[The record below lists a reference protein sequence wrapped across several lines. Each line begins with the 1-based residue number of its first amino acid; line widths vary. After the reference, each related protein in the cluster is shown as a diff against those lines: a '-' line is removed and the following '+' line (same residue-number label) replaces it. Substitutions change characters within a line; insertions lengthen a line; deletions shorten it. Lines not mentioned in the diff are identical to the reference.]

1 MQKWVGLAKA
11 SHPLPTLAVTS
22 ISIVLA
28 WTAGRNL
35 SGCLLVAAAVFS
47 GQLSI
52 GWSNDALDGERDK
65 SAGRSA
71 KPVVAGLVSQ
81 RTLWVSSVIALGL
94 CVPLSFLNG
103 ELAGL
108 VHLSAV
114 GSAWVYNLALKSTIW
129 SWLPY
134 AYSFGALPVFVQL
147 SVPTVTGRNTQVEWW
162 AAVVGA
168 LLGVAAHFANVLPDL
183 GYDALTNVRGLP
195 QRVGKRASILIIAG
209 LVVSAIVV
217 AVVGGSTPPLT

>member
-1 MQKWVGLAKA
+1 MGLAKA

-22 ISIVLA
+22 ISLVLA
-28 WTAGRNL
+28 WSAGRTF
-35 SGCLLVAAAVFS
+35 SGSLLVGAAVLS

-52 GWSNDALDGERDK
+52 GWSNDAFDSSRDH
-65 SAGRSA
+65 SAKRLT
-71 KPVVAGLVSQ
+71 KPVVAGLITS
-81 RTLWVSSVIALGL
+81 RTLWVSSGIALL
-94 CVPLSFLNG
+94 ACVPLSLLNG

-114 GSAWVYNLALKSTIW
+114 ASAWVYNLALKSTVW

-147 SVPTVTGRNTQVEWW
+147 SVPTAMGRNTQVEWW
-162 AAVVGA
+162 AAAVGA

-183 GYDALTNVRGLP
+183 GYDSITNVRGLP
-195 QRVGKRASILIIAG
+195 QRLGKRASILVIAG
-209 LVVSAIVV
+209 LVISAAVV
-217 AVVGGSTPPLT
+217 AVIGGSTPPLT

>member
-1 MQKWVGLAKA
+1 
-11 SHPLPTLAVTS
+11 
-22 ISIVLA
+22 
-28 WTAGRNL
+28 
-35 SGCLLVAAAVFS
+35 VAAAVFS

-52 GWSNDALDGERDK
+52 GWSNDALDGKRDK
-65 SAGRSA
+65 AAQRSA
-71 KPVVAGLVSQ
+71 KPVVAGLVTQ
-81 RTLWVSSVIALGL
+81 RELWLASAIALVA
-94 CVPLSFLNG
+94 CVPLSLLNG

-147 SVPTVTGRNTQVEWW
+147 SVPTMTGRNTQVEWW

-183 GYDALTNVRGLP
+183 GYDSLTNVRGLP
-195 QRVGKRASILIIAG
+195 QRVGKRASILVIAG
-209 LVVSAIVV
+209 LVASAVVV

>member
-28 WTAGRNL
+28 WSVGR
-35 SGCLLVAAAVFS
+35 SVAGCLLVAAAVFS

-52 GWSNDALDGERDK
+52 GWSNDAFDGERDK
-65 SAGRSA
+65 SASRAA
-71 KPVVAGLVSQ
+71 KPVVAGLITT
-81 RTLWVSSVIALGL
+81 RTLWVSSGLALL
-94 CVPLSFLNG
+94 ACVPLSLLNG
-103 ELAGL
+103 MLAGF

-114 GSAWVYNLALKSTIW
+114 ASAWFYNLALKSTIW
-129 SWLPY
+129 SWVPY

-147 SVPTVTGRNTQVEWW
+147 SVPTLTGRNTQVEWW

-168 LLGVAAHFANVLPDL
+168 LIGVAAHFANVLPDL
-183 GYDALTNVRGLP
+183 GYDEVTNVRGLP
-195 QRVGKRASILIIAG
+195 QRLGKRDSILIIAG
-209 LVVSAIVV
+209 LVVSAILV
-217 AVVGGSTPPLT
+217 AVIGGSTPPLT